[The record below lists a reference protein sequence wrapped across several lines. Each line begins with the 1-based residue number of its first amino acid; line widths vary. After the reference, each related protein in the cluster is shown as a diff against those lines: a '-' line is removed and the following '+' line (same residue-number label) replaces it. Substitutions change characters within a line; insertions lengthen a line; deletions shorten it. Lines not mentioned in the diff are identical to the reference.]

1 MFRCQRLLSRR
12 NFLALLTQGLATVS
26 VAQTAL
32 TRESLRSMRIA
43 FGSCLKDSRQAFILD
58 RVVEADPDLFVWLGD
73 NIYGDTEN
81 MNLLKKRYAVLEQNP
96 RFQRLR
102 QYCPNLAIWDDHDY
116 GANNAGEEYPRKRES
131 REIFLNFWQV
141 PQEDPRWQHDG
152 IYGSS
157 IFGSGAETVHIILL
171 DGRSFRSTTKDG
183 MSGTMLGDEQWR
195 WLEQEL
201 LKPSAVKIICSGIQV
216 LASEHGYEGWCEFPH
231 EQRRLFELIR
241 THRVPGV
248 VFVSGDQHWAEISK
262 EDKALGY
269 PAYDLTASS
278 LDQSWPLPYNSLRVG
293 RASPDPSF
301 GMIVIEWN
309 PQALLRFQIISAD
322 GTLFESQTVPLSRL
336 QAHSDQRFL

>member
-32 TRESLRSMRIA
+32 MREGSRSLRIG
-43 FGSCLKDSRQAFILD
+43 FGSCLKDSRRAFTLD

-81 MNLLKKRYAVLEQNP
+81 MTVLKKRYAVLEQNP

-116 GANNAGEEYPRKRES
+116 GANNAGEEYPRKKES

-141 PQEDPRWQHDG
+141 PQDDPRWQHEG
-152 IYGSS
+152 IYGAYTL
-157 IFGSGAETVHIILL
+157 GSGAETVHVILL
-171 DGRSFRSTTKDG
+171 DGRSFRSTSKDG
-183 MSGTMLGDEQWR
+183 VSGTMLGEEQWR

-216 LASEHGYEGWCEFPH
+216 VANEHGYEGWCEFPH
-231 EQRRLFELIR
+231 EQRRLFELIKI
-241 THRVPGV
+241 HRVPGV
-248 VFVSGDQHWAEISK
+248 VFVSGDQHWAEISRL
-262 EDKALGY
+262 DKALGY

-278 LDQSWPLPYNSLRVG
+278 LDQSWPLPYNSRRVG

-301 GMIVIEWN
+301 GMILIEWN
-309 PQALLRFQIISAD
+309 PRPLLRFQIISAD
-322 GTLFESQTVPLSRL
+322 GTLFESQTVPLSEL
-336 QAHSDQRFL
+336 ESHSDQRFL